1 MNNKIDIIN
10 EQFGNF
16 IMAPTIPPPP
26 ISAPPV
32 FTPAPSINNF
42 KNDSEKYI
50 IDNNTLYKKLIDLE
64 SEIKVLKNMIST
76 INYPRPTYYPMQ
88 STSYGAP
95 PLTQNMNRNY
105 NFNMLGVN
113 PNQC

>member
-16 IMAPTIPPPP
+16 MMAPTIPPPP
-26 ISAPPV
+26 ISEPSV
-32 FTPAPSINNF
+32 FTPTPSINNF
-42 KNDSEKYI
+42 KQQNEKYI

-64 SEIKVLKNMIST
+64 SEIKVLKNLISA

-88 STSYGAP
+88 SSSYGALP
-95 PLTQNMNRNY
+95 SYTHNMNSY
-105 NFNMLGVN
+105 INMK
-113 PNQC
+113 PNQSNYL